1 MTFLSDAAAGI
12 LTPEQ
17 VGELVIRPIQ
27 QASVAMQVTTVAQ
40 TSSPVFRIP
49 IVDTDASAAWVP
61 EGNDIVTNDAV
72 VDEEQVTPL
81 KVAALVK
88 ISTELAEDSSPEAA
102 GLVQDSL
109 ARSVARKIDA
119 AFFANTTPNGPNGLL
134 SLTGVQNV
142 AAGSFANFDFATSA
156 KTLLRKVG
164 SAATSFIAS
173 ADTVGTLSTIKSFTG
188 TITSNEPLLSATEA
202 DVTQATPET
211 ILGVPLVAVADGTA
225 LADNIVWAL
234 DRRKVF
240 CVFRRNVTFDIS
252 PHFFFGSDS
261 IAVKV
266 TCRVGFGYPQHTAIV
281 KVTASGS

>member
-1 MTFLSDAAAGI
+1 MTFLESAAAGI

-27 QASVAMQVTTVAQ
+27 QASVAMAVTTVVQ
-40 TSSPVFRIP
+40 TASPVFRIP

-61 EGNDIVTNDAV
+61 EGNDIVTNDAL

-88 ISTELAEDSSPEAA
+88 ISSELAEDSSPEAA

-109 ARSVARKIDA
+109 ARSVARQIDA

-134 SLTGVQNV
+134 SLTDVQHV
-142 AAGSFANFDFATSA
+142 AAGSFGNFDFATQA

-164 SAATSFIAS
+164 STATSFVAS
-173 ADTVGTLSTIKSFTG
+173 ADTVGTLSTVKSFTG
-188 TITSNEPLLSATEA
+188 TITSNEPLLSATEG

-211 ILGVPLVAVADGTA
+211 ILGVPLIAVADGTA

-234 DRRKVF
+234 SKPKVF

-252 PHFFFGSDS
+252 PHAFFGSDS
-261 IAVKV
+261 IAVRV
-266 TCRVGFGYPQHTAIV
+266 TCRVGFGYPHHAAIV